1 MGVRDFNRLG
11 EIRRNSK
18 EGVNKIGVLR
28 LS

>member
-1 MGVRDFNRLG
+1 MRVGDFSRLG

-18 EGVNKIGVLR
+18 EGVNKILVLR